1 MDLYAVFQL
10 NREVIAMKTK
20 NKWVPDTSV
29 LVGRILSKLVQS
41 GKVEGEIIIPVMVID
56 ELQAQASKGKET
68 GFEGLEEIKAVRDL
82 SKKHNIELTFVGR
95 RPTMEEIMLAKKGR
109 IDALIRDV
117 AKENN
122 AVLITADY
130 VQALVAEAE
139 GISVQHIQK
148 EVIKRPIKLEKY
160 FDKETL
166 SVHLKANVAPVAKR
180 GKPGNIR
187 LVRIGELLSE
197 KEIETIIKEIMEM
210 ARTSEDSFFEIGSH
224 GAMVIQLENYR
235 IAIARP
241 PFSDGLEL
249 TAVRPIT
256 KLTLNDY
263 ELSDKLRKRLEE
275 RAEGVLICGPPG
287 SGKSTF
293 AASLAEFYLSLGK
306 IVKTMETPRDLQVPP
321 EVTQYAPLNGSF
333 EKTADIL
340 LLVRPDYTIFDEVR
354 KTKDFEIFSDMRL
367 AGIGMAGVV
376 HAAKAIDAVQRFMG
390 RVELGMITSVL
401 DTIIFIQGGK
411 VENVFELSLVVR
423 VPTGMTEAD
432 LARPLIEV
440 KDFETGECKYEIYT
454 YGEENVIVPVTK
466 RDEAPIEKL
475 AKERILQELKYFDRN
490 AKVEISNNKAIVT
503 VDNEAIPRLI
513 GKAGKTV
520 AELEQRLGISIDV
533 EPAVK
538 SFGQAIKHKLND
550 SGAYLILEF
559 DGKLSG
565 KLVSVWIGDEFLFSA
580 TIGASGSVRVSKKSE
595 MGSKLVR
602 ALVKKQ
608 AIRSYTQI

>member
-1 MDLYAVFQL
+1 
-10 NREVIAMKTK
+10 MKTK
-20 NKWVPDTSV
+20 NRWVPDTSV

-41 GKVEGEIIIPVMVID
+41 GKVEGEIIIPVMVVD

-166 SVHLKANVAPVAKR
+166 SVHLKANVAPAAKR
-180 GKPGNIR
+180 GKPGNIS
-187 LVRIGELLSE
+187 LVKVGEPLSE

-263 ELSDKLRKRLEE
+263 RLSEKLMKRLKE
-275 RAEGVLICGPPG
+275 RAEGILICGPPG

-306 IVKTMETPRDLQVPP
+306 IVKTMESPRDLQVPD

-411 VENVFELSLVVR
+411 VENVFELSLTVR
-423 VPTGMTEAD
+423 VPTGMIEAD

-454 YGEENVIVPVTK
+454 YGEENVVVPVTK

-475 AKERILQELKYFDRN
+475 AKERILQELKDFDRN
-490 AKVEISNNKAIVT
+490 AKVEIINNKAIVT

-533 EPAVK
+533 EPAVR
-538 SFGQAIKHKLND
+538 SFGQATKHRINE
-550 SGAYLILEF
+550 SGAYLIFEF

-580 TIGASGSVRVSKKSE
+580 TIGASGNIRVSKKSE
-595 MGSKLVR
+595 IGSRLVR
-602 ALVKKQ
+602 AMVKKQ
-608 AIRSYTQI
+608 PIGSYTQI

>member
-148 EVIKRPIKLEKY
+148 EAVKRPIKLEKY

-275 RAEGVLICGPPG
+275 RAEGILICGPPG

-340 LLVRPDYTIFDEVR
+340 LLVRPDYTIFDEIR

-411 VENVFELSLVVR
+411 VENVFELSLIVR

-513 GKAGKTV
+513 GKAGKNV

-538 SFGQAIKHKLND
+538 SFGKAIKHKLND

-602 ALVKKQ
+602 AMVKKQ

>member
-1 MDLYAVFQL
+1 
-10 NREVIAMKTK
+10 MKVK

-29 LVGRILSKLVQS
+29 LVGRILSKLVQNGS
-41 GKVEGEIIIPVMVID
+41 VEGEIIIPAMVVD
-56 ELQAQASKGKET
+56 ELQAQASKSKET

-82 SKKHNIELTFVGR
+82 AKKHNIELKFIGR

-117 AKENN
+117 AKENK

-139 GISVQHIQK
+139 GISVQHIRK
-148 EVIKRPIKLEKY
+148 ETVKRPAKLEKY

-166 SVHLKANVAPVAKR
+166 SVHLKANVIPVAKR
-180 GKPGNIR
+180 GNPGNIR
-187 LVRIGELLSE
+187 LVKLGEPLSE
-197 KEIETIIKEIMEM
+197 DEIEDIIKEIMEM
-210 ARTSEDSFFEIGSH
+210 ARTSENSFFEIGSH

-241 PFSDGLEL
+241 PFSDGLEV
-249 TAVRPIT
+249 TAVRPIA

-263 ELSDKLRKRLEE
+263 KLSEKLRKRLED
-275 RAEGVLICGPPG
+275 RAEGILICGPPG

-293 AASLAEFYLSLGK
+293 AASLAEFYLSLEK
-306 IVKTMETPRDLQVPP
+306 IVKTMESPRDLQVPD
-321 EVTQYAPLNGSF
+321 EVTQYGPLNGSF

-354 KTKDFEIFSDMRL
+354 KTKDFEVFSDMRL
-367 AGIGMAGVV
+367 AGIGMVGVV

-401 DTIIFIQGGK
+401 DTIIFIKDGK
-411 VENVFELSLVVR
+411 VENVFDLSLTVR
-423 VPTGMTEAD
+423 VPTGMHEAD

-454 YGEENVIVPVTK
+454 YGEENVVVPVTK
-466 RDEAPIEKL
+466 RDEEPITKL
-475 AKERILQELKYFDRN
+475 AKERVLQEIREYDRN
-490 AKVEISNNKAIVT
+490 AKVEISGNKAVVI
-503 VDNEAIPRLI
+503 VDNDAIARLI
-513 GKAGKTV
+513 GKAGKNIS
-520 AELEQRLGISIDV
+520 ELEQRLGISIDV

-538 SFGQAIKHKLND
+538 SFGQAVSHSVNE

-559 DGKLSG
+559 DKKLSG
-565 KLVSVWIGDEFLFSA
+565 KLVSVWAGDEFLFSA
-580 TIGASGSVRVSKKSE
+580 TIGASGGIKVSKKSE
-595 MGSKLVR
+595 IGTKLLR
-602 ALVKKQ
+602 AVVKKH
-608 AIRSYTQI
+608 AIRSYMQI